1 MPTGEERAR
10 AALGH
15 SVRENR
21 QQMDITEESRR
32 LLSDMLEDRMRIA
45 VAEGISAAMTDAN
58 AQKFVRAML
67 LEAQTLA
74 TEKTGEMVGGAVIAL
89 LKRTALF
96 LVLGSIVYAVG
107 GWTSLAALIK
117 FLKGGA

>member
-1 MPTGEERAR
+1 
-10 AALGH
+10 
-15 SVRENR
+15 
-21 QQMDITEESRR
+21 MDITEESRR